1 MLEFG
6 ALPPEIN
13 SGRMYAGPGSGPM
26 MAAAAAWDEI
36 AAEVGVAATGYNSV
50 VTELIS
56 GPWVGP
62 ASISMI
68 SAITPF
74 ISWLSAVAAQA
85 EEAASQG
92 RVAAAAFEAAF
103 AMTVPPPVIAANRVL
118 LANLV
123 ATNFL
128 GQNTPAIAATEAQYM
143 EMWAQDAGAMYGY
156 AGSSLAASELAP
168 FAPPPKTSTPDAAGN
183 QAAAVAKAVAEPAGN
198 TAQNT
203 SQLASPQALSLNASQ
218 AVQAP
223 ATTTATNT
231 ASAGTT
237 TSLKNI
243 FGDPTF
249 NTIVFKQTSGLGY
262 FSNGLAQ
269 FSSSI
274 AQQLTF
280 GPGGSTAGAGGAW
293 YPTPQFASLGLGN
306 LGGGGVGH
314 LSGVTASAGQAARI
328 GTLSVPQHWATLTSA
343 VSPATVSEMDAT
355 PVQAAATG
363 TTGPA
368 NGLLRGMPAGALGR
382 RGATAG
388 YVNKYGFRYS
398 VLTRPPSAG

>member
-1 MLEFG
+1 
-6 ALPPEIN
+6 
-13 SGRMYAGPGSGPM
+13 
-26 MAAAAAWDEI
+26 MAAAAAWDGLGAELAT
-36 AAEVGVAATGYNSV
+36 AASGYASV
-50 VTELIS
+50 ISELTDA
-56 GPWVGP
+56 PWVGP
-62 ASISMI
+62 ASVSM
-68 SAITPF
+68 
-74 ISWLSAVAAQA
+74 LSAVMPYVSWLGILATEA
-85 EEAASQG
+85 EETAGQA
-92 RVAAAAFEAAF
+92 RAAAAAFEAAF

-168 FAPPPKTSTPDAAGN
+168 FTAPPKTSTPDAASN
-183 QAAAVAKAVAEPAGN
+183 QSAAVAKAVAEPAGN

-218 AVQAP
+218 AVQHASTTAAANMTSQ
-223 ATTTATNT
+223 ATTSTSTSSSTTYTTIMKNT
-231 ASAGTT
+231 
-237 TSLKNI
+237 
-243 FGDPTF
+243 
-249 NTIVFKQTSGLGY
+249 VGLAY
-262 FSNGLAQ
+262 FSNGMTS
-269 FSSSI
+269 FFTSI

-293 YPTPQFASLGLGN
+293 FPTPQFASLGLGN
-306 LGGGGVGH
+306 LGGGLGHVSGGVA
-314 LSGVTASAGQAARI
+314 ASAGQAARI

-343 VSPATVSEMDAT
+343 VSPATASEPEAT

-363 TTGPA
+363 TAGGPA

-382 RGATAG
+382 RGAAAG

>member
-1 MLEFG
+1 
-6 ALPPEIN
+6 
-13 SGRMYAGPGSGPM
+13 MYGGPGSRPM
-26 MAAAAAWDEI
+26 MAAAAAWDGLGAELATAASGYTSVI
-36 AAEVGVAATGYNSV
+36 A
-50 VTELIS
+50 ELTDA
-56 GPWVGP
+56 PWVGP
-62 ASISMI
+62 ASVSM
-68 SAITPF
+68 
-74 ISWLSAVAAQA
+74 LSAVMPYVSWLGILAAEA
-85 EEAASQG
+85 EETAGQA
-92 RVAAAAFEAAF
+92 RAAAAAFEAAF

-168 FAPPPKTSTPDAAGN
+168 FTAPPKTSTPDAASN
-183 QAAAVAKAVAEPAGN
+183 QSAAVAKAVAEPAGN

-203 SQLASPQALSLNASQ
+203 SQLSSPQALSLNASH
-218 AVQAP
+218 AVQHASTTAAANMTSQ
-223 ATTTATNT
+223 ATTSTSTSSSTTYTTIMKNT
-231 ASAGTT
+231 
-237 TSLKNI
+237 
-243 FGDPTF
+243 
-249 NTIVFKQTSGLGY
+249 VGLAY
-262 FSNGLAQ
+262 FSNGMTS
-269 FSSSI
+269 FFTSI

-293 YPTPQFASLGLGN
+293 FPTPQFASLGLGN
-306 LGGGGVGH
+306 LGGGLGHVSGGVA
-314 LSGVTASAGQAARI
+314 ASAGQAARI

-343 VSPATVSEMDAT
+343 VSPATASELEAT

-363 TTGPA
+363 TAGGPA

-382 RGATAG
+382 RGAAAG